1 MKALFFVFE
10 FLYLALY
17 IIKLPI
23 NQQRKAHEIRI
34 DNTVHR

>member
-17 IIKLPI
+17 IIKLRK
-23 NQQRKAHEIRI
+23 NQQKKAHEIQI
-34 DNTVHR
+34 NNTVHR